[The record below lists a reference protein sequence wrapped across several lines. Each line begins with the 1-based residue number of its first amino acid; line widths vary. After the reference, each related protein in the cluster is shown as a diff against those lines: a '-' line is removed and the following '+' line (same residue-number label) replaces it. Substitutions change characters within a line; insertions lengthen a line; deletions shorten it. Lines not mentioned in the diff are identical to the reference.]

1 MRKENVAQMAKIL
14 RKSEENHKAQFPI
27 LSIFVGQKSI
37 LVGQKSILNH
47 YYILNV
53 IDGI

>member
-37 LVGQKSILNH
+37 LNH